1 MALSDV
7 LAKLSD
13 EDKRTILVDIA
24 ILPTIEEDK
33 YLDEDEQGNIMRAG
47 KKLGFS
53 DAQIQAAVD
62 EQLKALGA
70 TKE

>member
-7 LAKLSD
+7 LAKLSAA
-13 EDKRTILVDIA
+13 DKKTILVDVA
-24 ILPTIEEDK
+24 ILPAIEEDK
-33 YLDEDEQGNIMRAG
+33 YLDKDEQGNIMRAG

-53 DAQIQAAVD
+53 DAEIEAAVE
-62 EQLKALGA
+62 EQLKAVGA